1 MYIYEKCPWC
11 TSSVQMV
18 ADWINSYYKLG
29 YRLVSLV
36 HDEDDDLYGAFE
48 KIDIRKTEVC
58 I

>member
-11 TSSVQMV
+11 ASSVQMV

-36 HDEDDDLYGAFE
+36 YADDDLYGAFE
-48 KIDIRKTEVC
+48 KIDIRKPEVC